1 MVGIMDIER
10 RETPQWADDRV
21 AKLGGKN
28 RLGMPNFRI
37 VWGGSRLHLVGGMFK
52 KVVMV
57 DVDDAVP
64 IIGEPKRQVPL
75 VTEVAEMRSLHKYF
89 PHRWWLEKWLPPEA
103 YGSPDDWY
111 QETWNEEAKLHSF
124 GPYPSEGEYESVTY
138 LGQCN
143 HMKEGDL
150 EWCGL
155 CRLSFGEY
163 VSLEDGIHVFEWH
176 IWALEQSKGVTPGQQ
191 KAALFER
198 EKNKQNRVNSRVE
211 DIVRGAMRPAFAIQ
225 PNSQG
230 ANPTAS
236 RSTPEAKYN
245 PYLYA
250 ERSRGLKQVN

>member
-1 MVGIMDIER
+1 MDIEKR
-10 RETPQWADDRV
+10 DTPQWATNRV
-21 AKLGGKN
+21 AKLGGN
-28 RLGMPNFRI
+28 NPLGKPNFRI

-52 KVVMV
+52 IVTLTPAPV
-57 DVDDAVP
+57 
-64 IIGEPKRQVPL
+64 

-103 YGSPDDWY
+103 YGSPDEWY
-111 QETWNEEAKLHSF
+111 ESTWNPDAKLHSM

-138 LGQCN
+138 LGQCS
-143 HMKEGDL
+143 HMKDEDTD
-150 EWCGL
+150 WCGL

-163 VSLEDGIHVFEWH
+163 VSLEDGIHIFEWH
-176 IWALEQSKGVTPGQQ
+176 IWALEQSKSVTPGQQ

-198 EKNKQNRVNSRVE
+198 EQKKKDKVNNRVE
-211 DIVRGAMRPAFAIQ
+211 QMVRNAMRPAFAIQ

-230 ANPTAS
+230 ANPMAS

-250 ERSRGLKQVN
+250 ERSRGLRQV